1 MTLLGLVAKKNMT
14 AVSIHSCT
22 FMSGAVPLSWAVC
35 CQLLEIHEFQADSLQ
50 HSGVLQHAACTRTE
64 QEC

>member
-1 MTLLGLVAKKNMT
+1 MT

-22 FMSGAVPLSWAVC
+22 FMSGAVPLFWAVC